1 MNKDK
6 LTDRRE
12 NNIENKKEDYK
23 DSNGN
28 PEEFIEDMTDPEATD
43 IFKEAFYAE
52 GKALEE
58 EALRSPF
65 VEDEEKKEE
74 LRLRI
79 LESVGRSED
88 GAKVE
93 KVAPETKAMVGE
105 KTAPENKA
113 MAGENVDLKAETRS
127 AYAFSMKKQAEN
139 TATTVDAQNTLT
151 ENVSRGAVNASVA
164 PVKKKKRKFTPLVR
178 WVAVFALVCV
188 GVFSVSMTSQAK
200 GNGLWRSIQWL
211 IGGETRWEND
221 NNGEDRT
228 YTNPEEEK
236 AIGEIEKTL
245 GIKVPKFF
253 YWPGELSY
261 KDMEFFKD
269 SNSFM
274 MSYSDGEHT
283 VFFEGWKGE
292 NDTSTNNVWQGE
304 GKKWSEKYDGVLYNI
319 INVENDGYGTMYY
332 VRWENEENQ
341 YSLSGMI
348 DLEKLEKILKNIK
361 N

>member
-6 LTDRRE
+6 LTDRRD

-28 PEEFIEDMTDPEATD
+28 PEEFIKDMTDPEATD

-58 EALRSPF
+58 AALRSPF

-79 LESVGRSED
+79 LASVGRSVVDDAVVRETATESASGKTMTVSETLVRNNDTAKASVED
-88 GAKVE
+88 GK
-93 KVAPETKAMVGE
+93 
-105 KTAPENKA
+105 
-113 MAGENVDLKAETRS
+113 R
-127 AYAFSMKKQAEN
+127 
-139 TATTVDAQNTLT
+139 
-151 ENVSRGAVNASVA
+151 
-164 PVKKKKRKFTPLVR
+164 KKKRRFIPFMR
-178 WVAVFALVCV
+178 WAAVLILVCV
-188 GVFSVSMTSQAK
+188 GVFGVSVTGQAK
-200 GNGLWRSIQWL
+200 GSGLWSSIQWW
-211 IGGETRWEND
+211 IGLETRWEHD
-221 NNGEDRT
+221 DNGEDRT

-236 AIGEIEKTL
+236 AISEIEEKL
-245 GIKVPKFF
+245 GITIPKFF

-283 VFFEGWKGE
+283 VFFEGWRGE